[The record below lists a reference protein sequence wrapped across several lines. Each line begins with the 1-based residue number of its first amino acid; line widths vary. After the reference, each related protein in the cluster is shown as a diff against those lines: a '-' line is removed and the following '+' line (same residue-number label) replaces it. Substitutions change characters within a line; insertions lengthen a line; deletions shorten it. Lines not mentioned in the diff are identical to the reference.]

1 MKIAAIVCLAL
12 TSAIAHADVTDVDDP
27 DTLTHLR
34 AVHDALGTASR
45 AITAC
50 TSHGGDRRECVCKHQ
65 DLVLKFHAA
74 VNVLL
79 KEHPEVAEYGTV
91 NFRATDGSTVAQ
103 NIPAMIRQV
112 ENPPEC
118 S

>member
-1 MKIAAIVCLAL
+1 MRFAAIVCLAL
-12 TSAIAHADVTDVDDP
+12 IGADALADVTDVDDP

-45 AITAC
+45 AISAC
-50 TSHGGDRRECVCKHQ
+50 AKHGGDRRECVCKHH
-65 DLVLKFHAA
+65 DLVLEFHAA
-74 VNVLL
+74 VKVLM
-79 KEHPEVAEYGTV
+79 EHHPEVSEYGTV
-91 NFRATDGSTVAQ
+91 NFMGTDGSTVAQ

-112 ENPPEC
+112 ENPPDC